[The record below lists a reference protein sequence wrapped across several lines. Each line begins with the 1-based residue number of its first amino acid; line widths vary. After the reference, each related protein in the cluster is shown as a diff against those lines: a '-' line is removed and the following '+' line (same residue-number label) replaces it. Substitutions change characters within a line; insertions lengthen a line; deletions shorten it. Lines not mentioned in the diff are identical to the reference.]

1 MPKNDD
7 PTELEPRPV
16 PVPLTATATTA
27 QLKRDVES
35 GATGDKVPMLD
46 PGLSPLGTDDEAAGT
61 PLDPRLIAEMRERER
76 RGAPVP
82 PDPASNRVPPSSGHR
97 ALAIAIGVTGLL
109 LLAAVLAWRGGVI
122 RL

>member
-16 PVPLTATATTA
+16 PAPLTRGANAA

-46 PGLSPLGTDDEAAGT
+46 PGLAPLGTDDEAAGA
-61 PLDPRLIAEMRERER
+61 PLDPKLVAEVRERER
-76 RGAPVP
+76 RDAPIP
-82 PDPASNRVPPSSGHR
+82 PDAAATRALPSKGHR
-97 ALAIAIGVTGLL
+97 PLAIALGVVCLL
-109 LLAAVLAWRGGVI
+109 FLAGILVWRMG
-122 RL
+122 

>member
-16 PVPLTATATTA
+16 PTPLTPGGNAA

-46 PGLSPLGTDDEAAGT
+46 PGLAPLGTDDEAAGA
-61 PLDPRLIAEMRERER
+61 PLDPKLVAEVRERER
-76 RGAPVP
+76 RDAPVP
-82 PDPASNRVPPSSGHR
+82 PDPASHRKPLTSSHR
-97 ALAIAIGVTGLL
+97 TLAILVGLL
-109 LLAAVLAWRGGVI
+109 CLALLAGILVWRGG
-122 RL
+122 